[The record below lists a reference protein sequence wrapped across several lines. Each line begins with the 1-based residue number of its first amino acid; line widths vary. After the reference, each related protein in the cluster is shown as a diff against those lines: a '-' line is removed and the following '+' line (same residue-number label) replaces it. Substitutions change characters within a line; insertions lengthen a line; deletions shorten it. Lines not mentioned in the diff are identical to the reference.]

1 MALSDRIADLLTR
14 LRNGVRAR
22 QKYVDINLSNMN
34 LNILKVLDEAG
45 FIGQV
50 HPNKEKRKVRVYLKY
65 AQGREPVLQGLKRV
79 SMPGLRRYV
88 SSRDIPKIHGG
99 MGIAILSTPIGVID
113 GDTARK
119 QKVGGE
125 LLCYVW

>member
-1 MALSDRIADLLTR
+1 MSLSDRIADLLTR
-14 LRNGVRAR
+14 LRNGVKAR
-22 QKYVDINLSNMN
+22 QKFVDVSLSNMN
-34 LNILKVLDEAG
+34 LNILKVLAESG

-50 HPNKEKRKVRVYLKY
+50 LPNEELHKVRVYLKY
-65 AQGREPVLQGLKRV
+65 AQGRDPVLQGLKRV
-79 SMPGLRRYV
+79 STPGLRRYV
-88 SSRDIPKIHGG
+88 SSQEIPRIHGG

-113 GDTARK
+113 GATARK